1 MTAGRGCFCGE
12 PRVTLKLDR
21 PWIEKRGYISD
32 PRMSSPDSPYSRAK
46 RVLMI
51 VANPA
56 ISPVTGWE
64 VGFWAAELA
73 HPWMEFLRAGY
84 SVRLA
89 SPAGGKVVVD
99 GYSDPRDSEGFS
111 AHDVISLGFLTAP
124 KFAALL
130 ENTPSLQQVTAEEF
144 DAVFVCGG
152 QSPMITFRDNEVLQ
166 AFIVRAYEA
175 GKVVA
180 LLCHGTCV
188 LLRAR
193 LSDGRLLVEGKT
205 WTGFANS
212 EEDFAEK
219 AVGRTIH
226 PFRIETEARAI
237 PGTNFITHNAFT
249 PFAVRDGRLITGQ
262 QVDSGVETAKRVI
275 EALGH

>member
-1 MTAGRGCFCGE
+1 
-12 PRVTLKLDR
+12 
-21 PWIEKRGYISD
+21 
-32 PRMSSPDSPYSRAK
+32 MSLTDSPYARAK
-46 RVLMI
+46 RILMI

-73 HPWMEFLRAGY
+73 HPWMEFTRAGY

-89 SPAGGKVVVD
+89 SPDGGRVAVD
-99 GYSDPRDSEGFS
+99 GYSDPRDPDGFS
-111 AHDVISLGFLTAP
+111 THDVISLGFLTAP

-130 ENTPSLQQVTAEEF
+130 ENTPSLQELEVEDF

-152 QSPMITFRDNEVLQ
+152 QSPMITFRDNERLETFVVQ
-166 AFIVRAYEA
+166 AYEA
-175 GKVVA
+175 GKVLA

-193 LSDGRLLVEGKT
+193 LTDGRLLVEGKT

-212 EEDFAEK
+212 EEEFAEK

-226 PFRIETEARAI
+226 PFRIETEARKI
-237 PGTNFITHNAFT
+237 SGTNFITHNAFV

-262 QVDSGVETAKRVI
+262 QVDSGTETARLVI
-275 EALGH
+275 EALGR

>member
-1 MTAGRGCFCGE
+1 M
-12 PRVTLKLDR
+12 PSSSSTL
-21 PWIEKRGYISD
+21 GS
-32 PRMSSPDSPYSRAK
+32 AK
-46 RVLMI
+46 RILMI

-73 HPWMEFLRAGY
+73 HPWVEFTRAGY
-84 SVRLA
+84 LVRLA
-89 SPAGGKVVVD
+89 SPDGGRVAVD
-99 GYSDPRDSEGFS
+99 GYSDPRDPDGFS
-111 AHDVISLGFLTAP
+111 THDVVSLGFLTSP
-124 KFAALL
+124 KLVALL
-130 ENTPSLQQVTAEEF
+130 EDTPSIGEFTPDDF

-152 QSPMITFRDNEVLQ
+152 QSPMLTFRNHEALQ
-166 AFIVRAYEA
+166 SFVVRAYEA
-175 GKVVA
+175 DKVVA
-180 LLCHGTCV
+180 VLCHGTC
-188 LLRAR
+188 LLLGAR
-193 LSDGRLLVEGKT
+193 LNDGRLLVEGKT

-262 QVDSGVETAKRVI
+262 QVDSGLATAKLVI
-275 EALGH
+275 EALGR